1 MISIQHQDFSIQEE
15 ELLGSDAIVTNTDE
29 AIRTAMVYMNPS
41 ICSTCTSRVFSECA
55 MQPDNSR
62 STNINPDTNKPPI
75 TPL

>member
-1 MISIQHQDFSIQEE
+1 MLEDFQEE

-29 AIRTAMVYMNPS
+29 AIRTAMFYMNPS
-41 ICSTCTSRVFSECA
+41 ICATCTSRVFSECA

-62 STNINPDTNKPPI
+62 STNTNPDTNKPPI